1 MSAPLAG
8 LGLAALASVALNASY
23 LMQHHGS
30 RAAPRLSVRRP
41 LGSARALLSSP
52 WWVAGGAAGLIGWA
66 LFVAALARAPLSLT
80 QMFAAAGLILT
91 APASALALHKPLTRA
106 QTMAVVGLASSLAV
120 LVAGSAEPLAT
131 AVPSLPLLVALGAV
145 LVLAPALVLA
155 SPPARR
161 AGALGG
167 AGGLLYGAAD
177 AAMKAVTVDA
187 HGSLGGAIASPW
199 LAAVAAFSVAAFA
212 CFQRG
217 LQLGPP
223 VPVIAL
229 MTAGT
234 SAAAVAIGLLAFGE
248 PLGASPAIAALHLI
262 AFLCAGAAAVALMIA
277 QERPILEPGA
287 RSAAPNTSSRALAR
301 LS

>member
-1 MSAPLAG
+1 
-8 LGLAALASVALNASY
+8 
-23 LMQHHGS
+23 
-30 RAAPRLSVRRP
+30 
-41 LGSARALLSSP
+41 
-52 WWVAGGAAGLIGWA
+52 
-66 LFVAALARAPLSLT
+66 
-80 QMFAAAGLILT
+80 
-91 APASALALHKPLTRA
+91 
-106 QTMAVVGLASSLAV
+106 
-120 LVAGSAEPLAT
+120 
-131 AVPSLPLLVALGAV
+131 
-145 LVLAPALVLA
+145 
-155 SPPARR
+155 
-161 AGALGG
+161 
-167 AGGLLYGAAD
+167 
-177 AAMKAVTVDA
+177 MKAVTVDA
-187 HGSLGGAIASPW
+187 HGSVVSAIASPW
-199 LAAVAAFSVAAFA
+199 LAAVLVLSAAAFA

-277 QERPILEPGA
+277 QERPVLEPGA